1 MVETSKELDGRIDFY
16 NKVYSDRPDMWD
28 LEWRDKFAFYVL
40 SRHTEKPESLLD
52 IGCGNGH
59 TIDFFSKRWPDTTYY
74 GVDLSDMAIE
84 IAKGRVPSAFFSCS
98 TFEDL
103 VSYPPKD
110 VVVLMGVAEHFEDL
124 VPSLRRL
131 KSFGKLIYIE
141 SPNCL
146 LDSDNKEEGFRATNN
161 VLGQPEWHL
170 RRSTWEQYIKFAGLE
185 IVESYPGPTD
195 TTEFIWMLK

>member
-1 MVETSKELDGRIDFY
+1 MVETSKELDGRVDFY
-16 NKVYSDRPDMWD
+16 NKIYSDRPDKWD
-28 LEWRDKFAFYVL
+28 LTYRDKFAFYVL
-40 SRHTEKPESLLD
+40 SRHIEEPESLLD

-59 TIDFFSKRWPDTTYY
+59 TIEFFSKRWPNTTYY
-74 GVDLSDMAIE
+74 GVDLSDKAIE
-84 IAKGRVPSAFFSCS
+84 IAKGRAPDAFFTCD

-131 KSFGKLIYIE
+131 KEFGKLIYIE

-146 LDSDNKEEGFRATNN
+146 GYSENKEEGFRATNTEI
-161 VLGQPEWHL
+161 GQPEWHL
-170 RRSTWEQYIKFAGLE
+170 RRSTWEQKIGFAGLE
-185 IVESYPGPTD
+185 VVESYPGPD
-195 TTEFIWMLK
+195 ISTEFVWMLK

>member
-1 MVETSKELDGRIDFY
+1 MSMDERIEFY
-16 NKVYSDRPDMWD
+16 NKIYSDKPDKWD
-28 LEWRDKFAFYVL
+28 LGWRDKFAFSIL
-40 SRHTEKPESLLD
+40 SLHTEEPITFLD

-59 TIDFFSKRWPDTTYY
+59 TIDFFKKRWPDTNYY
-74 GVDLSDMAIE
+74 GIDLSDEAIRL
-84 IAKGRVPSAFFSCS
+84 AKERTPEAEFIRGAFDEMYSAW
-98 TFEDL
+98 
-103 VSYPPKD
+103 PKD

-131 KSFGKLIYIE
+131 KDFGKLIYIE

-146 LDSDNKEEGFRATNN
+146 AYSGKEEGFRRTDN

-170 RRSTWEQYIKFAGLE
+170 TRRSWEQKIGFAGLE